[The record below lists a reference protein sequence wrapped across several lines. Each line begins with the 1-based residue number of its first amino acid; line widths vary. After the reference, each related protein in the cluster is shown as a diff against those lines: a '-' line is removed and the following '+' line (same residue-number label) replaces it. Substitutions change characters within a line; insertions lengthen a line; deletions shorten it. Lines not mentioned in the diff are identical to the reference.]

1 MSASIIGF
9 LFIYLL
15 IIANV
20 VSNIGRPNANTGTA
34 NATTATLFTIP
45 ETDVTASIYPSN
57 KEPVSPMKIFAGL
70 KLKGKNPSEA
80 PAIIAHCIT
89 MKSCPNLAA
98 VNKRVVAAMLATPEA
113 SPSSPSI
120 KFIVFV
126 IPTNQNNVIT
136 KDNQS
141 NK

>member
-1 MSASIIGF
+1 MGF

-15 IIANV
+15 IIANA
-20 VSNIGRPNANTGTA
+20 VSNIGTPNANTGTA

-45 ETDVTASIYPSN
+45 ETDVTASMYPNNS
-57 KEPVSPMKIFAGL
+57 EPVSPMKIFAGL
-70 KLKGKNPSEA
+70 KLKGRNPREA

-89 MKSCPNLAA
+89 IKSCPNLAA

-113 SPSSPSI
+113 RPSSPSI
-120 KFIVFV
+120 KFMVFV
-126 IPTNQNNVIT
+126 IPTNQNNEIA